1 MLIPEVM
8 PGEIAQGYLGRIKAI
23 NGYPSIKAT
32 SQALRQEFGFSANGK
47 SLVQLPY
54 LLASAVGMPPEEFCR
69 LHTMIPFQRAVT
81 SHLADL
87 SHGSVS
93 EPGVVQFNG
102 MSIPKPGARCCPRCV
117 REDLEFWGF
126 AYFRREHQLPGVVA
140 CGKHEELLA
149 WTDNADAF
157 FASPRQI
164 LGSPVPV
171 TQGVEPPI
179 MAHPVVGRYI
189 TIAEAWLS
197 APSPIPLGKMITVL
211 RSRASEV
218 GVRRSVKGQKR
229 LLSDLAL
236 EACPLEWLTILAPKL
251 KDKIPGVYQSP
262 LDHVFNSQSKAFQ
275 SAYYA
280 LALSLLFD
288 TAEEA
293 LNRVQEEL
301 PTPVV
306 QRRSVRRMGDDFWT
320 SRSFAEQYVKHR
332 GNPVC
337 ISRSLDVDQGHVR
350 EMMKK
355 NGFPSLCAFSDD
367 ELRAFV
373 SFLDGATLPEACG
386 RHGVGQN
393 AVEELARLGS
403 TRLADAIRSVYRGPV
418 APTRAT

>member
-1 MLIPEVM
+1 MLSPEVM
-8 PGEIAQGYLGRIKAI
+8 PGEIAQGLLGRLKTI
-23 NGYPSIKAT
+23 NGHPSIKAT
-32 SQALRQEFGFSANGK
+32 SHALRQEFGFSADGK
-47 SLVQLPY
+47 ALVQLPY
-54 LLASAVGMPPEEFCR
+54 LLANAVGIAPEEFCR

-87 SHGSVS
+87 SHGSAS
-93 EPGVVQFNG
+93 EPGIVQFNG
-102 MSIPKPGARCCPRCV
+102 MSIPKHGIRCCPCCV
-117 REDLEFWGF
+117 REDFEFWGY

-140 CGKHEELLA
+140 CSKHEELLS

-157 FASPRQI
+157 FASPKQI
-164 LGSPVPV
+164 LDSPVPV
-171 TQGVEPPI
+171 THGLEPQL
-179 MAHPVVGRYI
+179 MAHPVVSRYV

-197 APSPIPLGKMITVL
+197 APSPIALDKMITVL
-211 RSRASEV
+211 QSRASEL
-218 GVRRSVKGQKR
+218 GVRRSIKGQKR

-236 EACPLEWLTILAPKL
+236 ESCPLEWLTILVPKL
-251 KDKIPGVYQSP
+251 KDKKPGVYQSP

-280 LALSLLFD
+280 LALALLFD

-293 LNRVQEEL
+293 LNRVREEL
-301 PTPVV
+301 PKPAA

-350 EMMKK
+350 EVMKK

-373 SFLDGATLPEACG
+373 SFLDGATLSEACG
-386 RHGVGQN
+386 RHGVAQN

-403 TRLADAIRSVYRGPV
+403 TRLADAIRSVYGGP
-418 APTRAT
+418 AASIRAT